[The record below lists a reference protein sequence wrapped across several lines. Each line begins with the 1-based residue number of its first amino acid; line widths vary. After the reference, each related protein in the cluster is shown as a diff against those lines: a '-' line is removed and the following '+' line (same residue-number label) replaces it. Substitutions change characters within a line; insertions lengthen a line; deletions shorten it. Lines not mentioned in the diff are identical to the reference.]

1 MGLDL
6 PTLDGYITRVFSRN
20 EGNFS
25 VRSQI
30 KIRAVRP
37 RESLDVRG
45 VARAVESGG
54 PVMGNPG

>member
-6 PTLDGYITRVFSRN
+6 PTLGGYITRVFSRN
-20 EGNFS
+20 QGNFS

-30 KIRAVRP
+30 KTGAVRP
-37 RESLDVRG
+37 HESLDVRG

-54 PVMGNPG
+54 PVIGNPG